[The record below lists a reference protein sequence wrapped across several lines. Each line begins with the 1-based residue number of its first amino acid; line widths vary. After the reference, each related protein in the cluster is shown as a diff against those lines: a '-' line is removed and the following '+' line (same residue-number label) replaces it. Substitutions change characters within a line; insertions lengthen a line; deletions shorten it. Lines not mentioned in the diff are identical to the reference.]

1 MIGDQDFGPGLYIV
15 ATPIGNL
22 ADVTLR
28 ALATLAAADEVLC
41 EDTRVTARLLNRFAI
56 TTPKKVYNDH
66 NAARVRPRVLKALA
80 QGRLVAL
87 VSDAGTPLLSDPGY
101 KLVNAALEADVPVFA
116 VPGASAVTAALAV
129 AGLPTDKFSFAGFL
143 PVRPAARR
151 QRLRELAG
159 APGTLVL
166 FESARRLPAA
176 LVDMAKVLGERPA
189 AVARELTKTF
199 EEVARGDL
207 GELARRYG
215 ESGPP
220 KGEVTVLVAPGGAG
234 SSAEGTAESL
244 LAEALKTLSVRD
256 AAAAVSGA
264 TGLPKKTVYRMAL
277 KQRQP

>member
-1 MIGDQDFGPGLYIV
+1 M

-28 ALATLAAADEVLC
+28 ALAVLASADEIWC
-41 EDTRVTARLLNRFAI
+41 EDTRVTAKLLNRFAI

-66 NAARVRPRVLKALA
+66 NAARVRPRVLAALA
-80 QGRLVAL
+80 RGRLVAL

-101 KLVNAALEADVPVFA
+101 KLVTAALEAEVAVFT

-143 PVRPAARR
+143 PARPAARR

-199 EEVARGDL
+199 EQVVRGDL

-215 ESGPP
+215 RSGAP
-220 KGEVTVLVAPGGAG
+220 KGEVTVLVGPGGNRP
-234 SSAEGTAESL
+234 SNPGTAESL
-244 LAEALKTLSVRD
+244 LADALGTLSVRD
-256 AAAAVSGA
+256 AAAVVASA

-277 KQRQP
+277 KQRRP